1 MDYRIIECLFSII
14 GVILSSI
21 LIWGWTYDM
30 RYKFK
35 VKYFLRPKFKK
46 GDYVLVP
53 DRNNK
58 PTLAQ
63 IRYVFTDW
71 KHREISY
78 EVHPTF
84 FGNEYVDFDYFEQ
97 LNYDES
103 AVYDV
108 MNYYDVK
115 MWNQWMD
122 EKNFTSKEVE

>member
-30 RYKFK
+30 RDKFK
-35 VKYFLRPKFKK
+35 VKYLLRPKFKK

-63 IRYVFTDW
+63 IEYVSTDY
-71 KHREISY
+71 KEKEISY
-78 EVHPTF
+78 GVRPTH
-84 FGNEYVDFDYFEQ
+84 FGNDYVDFEYYEQ
-97 LNYDES
+97 LNFDEEC
-103 AVYDV
+103 VYEV
-108 MNYYDVK
+108 WEYCNIE
-115 MWNQWMD
+115 MWDREIND
-122 EKNFTSKEVE
+122 IGGK

>member
-21 LIWGWTYDM
+21 LIWGWTYEM

-84 FGNEYVDFDYFEQ
+84 FGNEYVDFEYFEQ
-97 LNYDES
+97 LNYDEKC
-103 AVYDV
+103 VFEIWKYCNIEIWD
-108 MNYYDVK
+108 K
-115 MWNQWMD
+115 MFEKD
-122 EKNFTSKEVE
+122 E

>member
-1 MDYRIIECLFSII
+1 MDYIIIIYLFSII

-30 RYKFK
+30 RYNFK
-35 VKYFLRPKFKK
+35 VKYLLRPKFKK
-46 GDYVLVP
+46 NDYVLIP
-53 DRNNK
+53 DRNNN

-63 IRYVFTDW
+63 IRHVYTDW
-71 KHREISY
+71 KQKETSY
-78 EVHPTF
+78 EVRPTC
-84 FGNEYVDFDYFEQ
+84 FGNEYVDFEYFEQ

-122 EKNFTSKEVE
+122 EKNKS

>member
-35 VKYFLRPKFKK
+35 VKYLLRPKFKK

-53 DRNNK
+53 DRNNN

-63 IRYVFTDW
+63 IRHVYTDW
-71 KHREISY
+71 KQKEISY
-78 EVHPTF
+78 EVRPTC
-84 FGNEYVDFDYFEQ
+84 FGNEYVDFEYFEQ

-103 AVYDV
+103 SVYKPVYYCNREMWDKT
-108 MNYYDVK
+108 MNK
-115 MWNQWMD
+115 
-122 EKNFTSKEVE
+122 K